1 MSSVSGSKDI
11 TVNLINQMKSQNT
24 IIFICFIAICSSI
37 DAQIVDQ
44 ELNREDLFLN
54 AKKEYLVE
62 RYDKA
67 LEILEKLYNQ
77 DRANPTVNFEM
88 AKIYD
93 ELGNHEKSEKHFLTS
108 LENDAD
114 NEWILRS
121 YTHHLEKQERNEEVI
136 KYLQKIIRLSPKD
149 KSLYLKLADKLSDIG
164 RTNEIP
170 SVFINLI
177 ENTGKSSENYGLL
190 LDAYIKAKDHVKT
203 MELFNKLLAE
213 SPKEVKYLKKKA
225 QYHALREETELAEDL
240 YRKIL
245 ILNPNDTE
253 ANLFILDKSNGEDQ
267 NAYLRSLLPIIKN
280 KSVSIDMKVKELIP
294 YVESLVKGANDD
306 LREALMTVGEQLT
319 LTHPE
324 EAKAWAIAGDIYINA
339 GATESAVKKYEKT
352 IQLNPR
358 NFMVWEQLMYGTY
371 ELSDYEKLKTIA
383 GDAID
388 RFPNQAIGYFFASM
402 AYMRLKEY
410 AKAQILLD
418 EALQVLPL
426 NDMQLSNFY
435 AIKAAISAYTG
446 KVDAS
451 QKWFSEAMSSSM
463 QKNPLVFE
471 LMGDIE
477 FSKGDFQK
485 AKANWEK
492 ALILQP
498 NNKQLIRKIQSI

>member
-1 MSSVSGSKDI
+1 MRS
-11 TVNLINQMKSQNT
+11 INIVV
-24 IIFICFIAICSSI
+24 IIYLVTACSNI
-37 DAQIVDQ
+37 DAQIVDR

-67 LEILEKLYNQ
+67 LEILQKLYKQ
-77 DRANPTVNFEM
+77 DRTNPTVNFEM

-93 ELGNHEKSEKHFLTS
+93 ALGNYEQSEKHYLAS
-108 LENDAD
+108 LENDFE

-121 YTHHLEKQERNEEVI
+121 YILHLEKRERNEDAL
-136 KYLQKIIRLSPKD
+136 KYLRKIIKLSPKD
-149 KSLYLKLADKLSDIG
+149 KSLYLKLADKLAALG
-164 RTNEIP
+164 RINEIP
-170 SVFINLI
+170 SVFTNLI
-177 ENTGKSSENYGLL
+177 ENTCKCRENYELL
-190 LDAYIKAKDHVKT
+190 LDAYIAADDHEKA
-203 MELFNKLLAE
+203 MELFEKLLAE

-225 QYHALREETELAEDL
+225 QYHALRRETELAEDL

-245 ILNPNDTE
+245 LLNPDDTE
-253 ANLFILDKSNGEDQ
+253 ANLFILNKSNGEDQ

-280 KSVSIDMKVKELIP
+280 KSISIDIKVKELMP
-294 YVESLVKGANDD
+294 YVENLAKGANDD

-319 LTHPE
+319 LTHPD
-324 EAKAWAIAGDIYINA
+324 EAKAWAIAGDIFINA

-358 NFMVWEQLMYGTY
+358 NFLVWEQLMYGIY

-383 GDAID
+383 SDAID
-388 RFPNQAIGYFFASM
+388 RFPNQAICYFFASM

-410 AKAQILLD
+410 SKAQILLD
-418 EALQVLPL
+418 EALEVLPL

-435 AIKAAISAYTG
+435 AIKATISAYTG
-446 KVDAS
+446 DENTSK
-451 QKWFSEAMSSSM
+451 KWFSEALSSSM

-471 LMGDIE
+471 LLGDVE
-477 FSKGDFQK
+477 FSKGDLQK

-498 NNKQLIRKIQSI
+498 NNKQLISKIQSI